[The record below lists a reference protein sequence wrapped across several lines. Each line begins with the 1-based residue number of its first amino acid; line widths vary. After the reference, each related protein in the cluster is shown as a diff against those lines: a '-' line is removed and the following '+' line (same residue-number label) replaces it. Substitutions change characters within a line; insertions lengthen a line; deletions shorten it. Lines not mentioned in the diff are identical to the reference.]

1 MYTVSLHT
9 STYIHVRNTMHVCVY
24 VRMYVILCVC
34 VCIILCVCVH
44 VCKLC
49 IHTNPTCIFLVSP
62 ISFMGASLDSFV
74 TPDGVTFQSCP
85 FLSGQNEAD
94 LPLVFSSP
102 EVRGEYQ
109 TKFT

>member
-1 MYTVSLHT
+1 
-9 STYIHVRNTMHVCVY
+9 
-24 VRMYVILCVC
+24 
-34 VCIILCVCVH
+34 
-44 VCKLC
+44 
-49 IHTNPTCIFLVSP
+49 
-62 ISFMGASLDSFV
+62 MGASLDSFV

-85 FLSGQNEAD
+85 FLSGQSEAD